1 MDYEYLLMGER
12 KKRRR
17 ITINSMLHDNVC
29 VSAVSGMVRLL
40 TRTYKGMVYFVAVF
54 DEFSGC
60 M

>member
-1 MDYEYLLMGER
+1 MDCEYLLMVER
-12 KKRRR
+12 KKYRGT
-17 ITINSMLHDNVC
+17 TINSMLHDNVS
-29 VSAVSGMVRLL
+29 VSAAGGMVRLL